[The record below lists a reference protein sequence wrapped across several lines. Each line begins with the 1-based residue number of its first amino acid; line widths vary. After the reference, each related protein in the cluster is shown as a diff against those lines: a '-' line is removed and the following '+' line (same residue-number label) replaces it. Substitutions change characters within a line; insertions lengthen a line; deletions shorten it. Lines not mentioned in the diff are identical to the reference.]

1 MTAAEA
7 GAFFGRYADAFTR
20 FDVDEICSLW
30 AFPAYFAAR
39 GKRAALDEAAF
50 RANTQ
55 SLCTFYRS
63 QGVTKATKRVVGFEP
78 LAATIVSVI
87 TEDVLS
93 DASGAQIATWR
104 HGYLLSDT
112 EQGPR
117 VIAALPDAELDAWEQ
132 RGAKLGSW

>member
-7 GAFFGRYADAFTR
+7 SAFFDRYADAFSR

-30 AFPAYFAAR
+30 AYPAYFAGR

-50 RANTQ
+50 RANTE
-55 SLCTFYRS
+55 SLCKFYRT
-63 QGVTKATKRVVGFEP
+63 QGVARAAKRVAEFKP
-78 LAATIVSVI
+78 LMATIAAVV

-93 DASGAQIATWR
+93 DAAGAELATWR
-104 HGYLLSDT
+104 HGYLVSDT
-112 EQGPR
+112 EQGPK

-132 RGAKLGSW
+132 RGARLGSW